1 MFKIVSYTLITLIIL
16 FLTACGGS
24 APVRDIQQKDQS
36 QARATTFDSTALS
49 MMSSTQKINS
59 AEQLLASAQGKSKQ
73 QKNTLLS
80 NALLICTHI
89 VSDYHQAGLVRNSGL
104 TDISVEQYKHCLQ
117 LIETIS
123 PQLDMAS
130 LTFEQNNQYR
140 LMSALLSLT
149 NYQPEKTLIELNKD
163 FNSGSPDLWALYYQ
177 LQAMTAL
184 QSGQREQAAKALI
197 NRHRYLITSQE
208 KQHNQKLI
216 WSALSG
222 LNAETISNISST
234 DNNENIYI
242 GWLELA
248 HILRSSQD
256 PQTQTHAVNFWLQS
270 YPDHQADRQFI
281 DYIIQTRQAS
291 LLNLKQVAILLPLEG
306 KYSKPAKAIL
316 DGIMASH
323 YKSPLSANIQL
334 RIYNTSQGQSID
346 TSYQQAI
353 NDGADFI
360 IGPLVKGK
368 LEQLAQA
375 RQLALPTL
383 ALNSLEDAQQH
394 TPDKLFQFGLSPE
407 AAARMV
413 AEKARQEGHYY
424 AAVIAPESAWGKRMN
439 TAFSKHWQ
447 LMGGVVSNSIV
458 YQEELH
464 DFSDVIKS
472 MLNIDQSE
480 VRKKEISRT
489 IGRKVE
495 FTPRRRQ
502 DIDMIFMAALPRQAK
517 QIPLQ
522 ITYHYGHDIPVYS
535 TAHIVANYHNS
546 RKNID
551 MDGVRFF
558 DMPFLLGHTENTISQ
573 NSRYPNALYQRL
585 FAMGVDS
592 YQLAPYVN
600 YLYQNPSES
609 FAGDSGQITIDY
621 NGHIIRHSPWATF
634 DQGEIKLLD
643 HES

>member
-1 MFKIVSYTLITLIIL
+1 
-16 FLTACGGS
+16 
-24 APVRDIQQKDQS
+24 
-36 QARATTFDSTALS
+36 
-49 MMSSTQKINS
+49 
-59 AEQLLASAQGKSKQ
+59 
-73 QKNTLLS
+73 
-80 NALLICTHI
+80 
-89 VSDYHQAGLVRNSGL
+89 
-104 TDISVEQYKHCLQ
+104 
-117 LIETIS
+117 
-123 PQLDMAS
+123 
-130 LTFEQNNQYR
+130 
-140 LMSALLSLT
+140 
-149 NYQPEKTLIELNKD
+149 
-163 FNSGSPDLWALYYQ
+163 
-177 LQAMTAL
+177 
-184 QSGQREQAAKALI
+184 
-197 NRHRYLITSQE
+197 
-208 KQHNQKLI
+208 
-216 WSALSG
+216 
-222 LNAETISNISST
+222 
-234 DNNENIYI
+234 
-242 GWLELA
+242 
-248 HILRSSQD
+248 
-256 PQTQTHAVNFWLQS
+256 
-270 YPDHQADRQFI
+270 
-281 DYIIQTRQAS
+281 
-291 LLNLKQVAILLPLEG
+291 
-306 KYSKPAKAIL
+306 
-316 DGIMASH
+316 
-323 YKSPLSANIQL
+323 
-334 RIYNTSQGQSID
+334 
-346 TSYQQAI
+346 
-353 NDGADFI
+353 
-360 IGPLVKGK
+360 
-368 LEQLAQA
+368 
-375 RQLALPTL
+375 
-383 ALNSLEDAQQH
+383 
-394 TPDKLFQFGLSPE
+394 
-407 AAARMV
+407 
-413 AEKARQEGHYY
+413 
-424 AAVIAPESAWGKRMN
+424 
-439 TAFSKHWQ
+439 
-447 LMGGVVSNSIV
+447 MGGVVSNSIV